1 MLGDKCKGLQTIN
14 NSLIDE
20 NRQLREDIEQ
30 VITGKHDMQ
39 TELEQCTDYIIQ
51 LEEKVYKSNKIS
63 LELLAQLKNA

>member
-1 MLGDKCKGLQTIN
+1 LLGDKCKGLQTIN